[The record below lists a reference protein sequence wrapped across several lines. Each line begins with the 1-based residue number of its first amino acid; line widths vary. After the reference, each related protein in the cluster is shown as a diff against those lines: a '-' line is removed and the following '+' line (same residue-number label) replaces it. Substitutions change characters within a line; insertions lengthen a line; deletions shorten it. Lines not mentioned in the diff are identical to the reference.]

1 MSSFVN
7 NTGTN
12 YTLYYNVLDYFKT
25 IMENHPSLA
34 SSTQGDLFEID
45 DKEFQKYPLGNILIT
60 SAVFSDSTT
69 IYSCQLTVADK
80 IKLKNN
86 DSEGVYN
93 KQIIR
98 FEGVDDTVDIHANT
112 LAILNDLLSYTQ
124 YVPTNFDINGDIN
137 CEAFKDRF
145 DNGLGGWVA
154 TFDLTTH
161 NDRPRCIFNLLDVPP
176 TTTTTST
183 TTTTQPTTT
192 STTTTTQPTT
202 TSTTSTSTSTTST
215 TTEPTTTSTT
225 STSTTSTTTEPT
237 TTSTTTSTTST
248 TTEPT
253 TTSTTTST
261 TTTTTEPTT
270 TSTTTSTTSTTSTS
284 TTSTTTVAPT
294 VYDVNTL
301 QFLTA
306 SGITDVT
313 IGDAVN
319 TLVVGMKSANI
330 WNEMNAVYPFVG
342 GTAETN
348 KWNLKDTGSYML
360 TASGN
365 WNYSSN
371 GVSSSKAY
379 NDYLDTNLPLTS
391 SIFGGMVDD
400 LSLGIYSRTDGVN
413 GYDFGA
419 WNPSGGDQ
427 IQLLAGSTYGTA
439 SINYRWGV
447 SAQVPGVVT
456 SDVTSS
462 LGFFQASR
470 TSTTNLVAWVNGYQV
485 GTNTNI
491 NPTKAFSNL
500 LIGNIVALGNDPS
513 NRQYAYAY
521 IGNGL
526 NGTQLNAYNTL
537 VQQFQQSLNR
547 KV

>member
-1 MSSFVN
+1 
-7 NTGTN
+7 
-12 YTLYYNVLDYFKT
+12 
-25 IMENHPSLA
+25 
-34 SSTQGDLFEID
+34 
-45 DKEFQKYPLGNILIT
+45 
-60 SAVFSDSTT
+60 
-69 IYSCQLTVADK
+69 
-80 IKLKNN
+80 
-86 DSEGVYN
+86 
-93 KQIIR
+93 
-98 FEGVDDTVDIHANT
+98 
-112 LAILNDLLSYTQ
+112 
-124 YVPTNFDINGDIN
+124 
-137 CEAFKDRF
+137 
-145 DNGLGGWVA
+145 
-154 TFDLTTH
+154 
-161 NDRPRCIFNLLDVPP
+161 
-176 TTTTTST
+176 
-183 TTTTQPTTT
+183 
-192 STTTTTQPTT
+192 
-202 TSTTSTSTSTTST
+202 
-215 TTEPTTTSTT
+215 
-225 STSTTSTTTEPT
+225 
-237 TTSTTTSTTST
+237 
-248 TTEPT
+248 
-253 TTSTTTST
+253 
-261 TTTTTEPTT
+261 
-270 TSTTTSTTSTTSTS
+270 
-284 TTSTTTVAPT
+284 
-294 VYDVNTL
+294 
-301 QFLTA
+301 
-306 SGITDVT
+306 
-313 IGDAVN
+313 
-319 TLVVGMKSANI
+319 MKSANI
-330 WNEMNAVYPFVG
+330 WNEMDAVYPFVG

-371 GVSSSKAY
+371 GVSSSKAS
-379 NDYLDTNLPLTS
+379 NDYLNTNLPLTS

-419 WNPSGGDQ
+419 WNPTGGDQ

-500 LIGNIVALGNDPS
+500 VIGNIITGFGGDPS

-521 IGNGL
+521 IGKGL

-537 VQQFQQSLNR
+537 VQQFQQSLSR